1 MVSGRKGIDLTDR
14 HGEERTFLKGRYG
27 FDAVCAVLVLL
38 TVLIDLLLLLLPYEE
53 IRRFGFIS
61 FVPMALCVLRMLSR
75 DRDRREMENDIL
87 VSAAGPFGRALE
99 RRRERKYQKKTFR
112 FFVCPGCRQQLRVPR
127 GKGRVEITCPS
138 CGDKFIRKA

>member
-1 MVSGRKGIDLTDR
+1 MADR
-14 HGEERTFLKGRYG
+14 HGEERKFLKGRYG
-27 FDAVCAVLVLL
+27 FDAVCAGMVLL
-38 TVLIDLLLLLLPYEE
+38 TVLIDLLVLLLPYEE

-61 FVPMALCVLRMLSR
+61 FIPLIFCVLRMLSR
-75 DRDRREMENDIL
+75 DRDRREMENDYF
-87 VSAAGPFGRALE
+87 VSAAAPFSRALE

-112 FFVCPGCRQQLRVPR
+112 FFVCPVCRQQLRVPR